1 MDPLALV
8 IAVVV
13 GLLVVWG
20 LLLVVLWVLR
30 PRGVPVRELLGV
42 IPDLIRLTRSLISDR
57 DVPLDVRLVAA
68 GAVVWVISPID
79 LVPEFL
85 PLIGWLDEIVV
96 IVLAL
101 RYVRR
106 RLGVPSLRARWAGSQ
121 DGFSLLCA
129 VMGS

>member
-13 GLLVVWG
+13 GLMVVWG

-42 IPDLIRLTRSLISDR
+42 IPDLLRLTRSLISDR

-96 IVLAL
+96 IILAL

-106 RLGVPSLRARWAGSQ
+106 RLGVPALRARWAGSQ
-121 DGFSLLCA
+121 DGFSILCT

>member
-1 MDPLALV
+1 MDPVALV
-8 IAVVV
+8 TAVMV

-20 LLLVVLWVLR
+20 LLLVLLWVVR
-30 PRGVPVRELLGV
+30 PRDVPARELLGV
-42 IPDLIRLTRSLISDR
+42 IPDLIGLTRSLISDG

-68 GAVVWVISPID
+68 GAVVWVINPID
-79 LVPEFL
+79 LVPDFL

-106 RLGVPSLRARWAGSQ
+106 RLGVPALRARWPGSQ
-121 DGFSLLCA
+121 DGFSLLCT

>member
-1 MDPLALV
+1 MDPLAVV
-8 IAVVV
+8 IAIVVS
-13 GLLVVWG
+13 LMVVWG
-20 LLLVVLWVLR
+20 LLLVVLWLLR

-42 IPDLIRLTRSLISDR
+42 IPDLIRLTRSLISDG
-57 DVPLDVRLVAA
+57 DIPLDVRLVAA
-68 GAVVWVISPID
+68 TAVVWVISPID

-96 IVLAL
+96 IILAL

-106 RLGVPSLRARWAGSQ
+106 RLGVPALHARWTGSEE
-121 DGFSLLCA
+121 GFSILCT